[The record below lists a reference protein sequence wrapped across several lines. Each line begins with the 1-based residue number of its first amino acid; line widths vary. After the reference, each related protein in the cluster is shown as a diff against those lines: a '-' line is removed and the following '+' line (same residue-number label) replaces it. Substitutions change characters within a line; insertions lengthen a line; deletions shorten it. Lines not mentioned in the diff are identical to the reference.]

1 MFQTKKYL
9 FFFIYLLSI
18 SFSSFVFTEDLSN
31 KPLDPQIFVVFGG
44 TGDLAHKKIF
54 PALEQLQLQNELPKN
69 FVCLGIGTK
78 NLTSEKFQE
87 TILKADQASL
97 KKKIFYV
104 QANILHDEDF
114 IKLKSTIE
122 HFEESF
128 KTQGNR
134 LFYLATAPSFF
145 PIIVQKL
152 KEHGLIYSLSEN
164 GTSWSR
170 VIIEKP
176 LGHDYNSAL
185 QLKQLVESHLDPS
198 QIYLIDHYVGKEV
211 IQNIPTFRF
220 SNPLFENLWNKD
232 HIESVH
238 ITLSEEIGIG
248 ERGAFWEE
256 TGLLRDLIQN
266 HVMQILTLIA
276 MEKPKTQAAEDI
288 HQKKIELLK
297 AIRPFTM
304 ENLDTQ
310 IIRGQYEPGFVEGHA
325 VKGYLEENHVD
336 PKSTVET
343 FIGARLYIDNPRWI
357 GVPFY
362 LKAGKRLNEKL
373 TEVAIHFKKS
383 ESHAAN
389 QLIFRIQPNEEIA
402 LIYNSQVPNVEGTV
416 VPTKMLFNYRANFKQ
431 HLPDAYERLI
441 HQGMAGDKRLFVHF
455 DESLISWKIYN
466 PILEYWKKHPQVP
479 YKYAAGSQGPQEV
492 QRLFLKSNP

>member
-31 KPLDPQIFVVFGG
+31 QPLEPQIFIVFGG

-54 PALEQLQLQNELPKN
+54 PALEQLQIQNQLPKN

-87 TILKADQASL
+87 TILKTDQASL

-114 IKLKSTIE
+114 TKLKSTIE

-152 KEHGLIYSLSEN
+152 KEHGLIYSLPEN

-185 QLKQLVESHLDPS
+185 QLKQLLESHLDSS

-266 HVMQILTLIA
+266 HVMQILALIA
-276 MEKPKTQAAEDI
+276 MEKPKTQATEDI
-288 HQKKIELLK
+288 HQKKIELLN
-297 AIRPFTM
+297 AIRPFTI

-336 PKSTVET
+336 PKSNVET
-343 FIGARLYIDNPRWI
+343 FIGARLYIDNPRWM

-466 PILEYWKKHPQVP
+466 PILEYWKKHPQAP
-479 YKYAAGSQGPQEV
+479 YKYTAGSQGPLEV